1 MPFRGQGSGKY
12 SFFNYLAFPLYKNFN
27 PKWLAILTMLIFDH
41 LVLVAPTLEEGAQY
55 VESQLGVRP
64 FPGGQHRELG
74 THNLLLRIGQDC
86 FLEVIAV
93 DPSATLHHGSRVF
106 GLGNQASVEAD
117 WLAGNR
123 LKTWVGRTT
132 QLETIVGQYGSL
144 VGEIKS
150 VSRGERRWRMTIPA
164 DGSLPQGGSIPTSA
178 EYEPAMI
185 PAHHMPDAGCS
196 LQQVIVHAPDGETVR
211 QLYARLGVLG
221 PVTIETGSPASLR
234 ALIQTP
240 NGIVELH

>member
-1 MPFRGQGSGKY
+1 M
-12 SFFNYLAFPLYKNFN
+12 
-27 PKWLAILTMLIFDH
+27 LTMLTLDH
-41 LVLVAPTLEEGAQY
+41 LVLVAPTLEAGAHY
-55 VESQLGVRP
+55 VESQLGSRP

-74 THNLLLRIGQDC
+74 THNLLLRIGEDC

-93 DPSATLHHGSRVF
+93 DPAATLHQGPRVF

-132 QLETIVGQYGSL
+132 RLEAIVGQYGSL

-164 DGSLPQGGSIPTSA
+164 DGSLPQGGIIPTSA
-178 EYEPAMI
+178 EYEPGMI
-185 PAHHMPDAGCS
+185 PAHHMPDTGYT
-196 LQQVIVHAPDGETVR
+196 LQQVIVQAPDGETVR
-211 QLYARLGVLG
+211 QLYTQLGVSG
-221 PVTIETGSPASLR
+221 PVVIEAGSPASLR

-240 NGIVELH
+240 NGMVELH